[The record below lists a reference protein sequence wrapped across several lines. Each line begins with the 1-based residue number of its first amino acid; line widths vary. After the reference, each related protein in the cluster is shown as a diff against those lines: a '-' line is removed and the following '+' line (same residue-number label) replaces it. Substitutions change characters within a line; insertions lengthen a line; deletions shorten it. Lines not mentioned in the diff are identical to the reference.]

1 MSSSFWVR
9 KFENCESSKNRYSD
23 HMDRI
28 LNLSSDKRE
37 QNAREKE
44 ERLKEKENAEA
55 NGEPPAKKQ
64 KSEKR
69 GQNKKR
75 THTEN
80 KVPVSV
86 RYYGV

>member
-9 KFENCESSKNRYSD
+9 KFGNSWVSNS
-23 HMDRI
+23 
-28 LNLSSDKRE
+28 NSDKRE

-44 ERLKEKENAEA
+44 ERLKEKENAET

-64 KSEKR
+64 KNEKR

-86 RYYGV
+86 RFYSL